1 MFSIGDC
8 LCSGLCRLGIFGAV
22 LGLLVVATMGTASAD
37 ALADCNEAERPAAR
51 IAGCTSILDAG
62 PSAEVRAIALMNRGI
77 GHAAA
82 GDLED
87 ALTDFDS
94 AIEISPG
101 LIEGYYN
108 RGNVNLDLERS
119 EDAIRDFST
128 VIEAE
133 PQFALGWL
141 NRGLAREQAGD
152 REGARRD
159 IGRALALNSSLDSA
173 RRALARLRKEQ

>member
-1 MFSIGDC
+1 MFSNRDC
-8 LCSGLCRLGIFGAV
+8 LRSRLWRLGTLAVV
-22 LGLLVVATMGTASAD
+22 LGLLVPTAVRPALGD

-51 IAGCTSILDAG
+51 IAGCTSIIEAG
-62 PSAEVRAIALMNRGI
+62 PSSDVLAIALMNRGI
-77 GHAAA
+77 GRAAS

-94 AIEISPG
+94 ALEVAPG

-108 RGNVNLDLERS
+108 RGNVNLDLERND
-119 EDAIRDFST
+119 DAIRDFST
-128 VIEAE
+128 VIDAE

-159 IGRALALNSSLDSA
+159 IGRALALNASLDSA
-173 RRALARLRKEQ
+173 RRALARLRKER